1 MLTKNLQVVQQG
13 NSEAQMRNTS
23 DTGKLPVE
31 ECFSDKENVGD
42 MESFLDKEEFLG
54 IGNYPDTSCR

>member
-1 MLTKNLQVVQQG
+1 
-13 NSEAQMRNTS
+13 MRNTS

-31 ECFSDKENVGD
+31 ECFSDKENIAD